1 MIKMGC
7 LLFGLCVV
15 LCFVSD
21 LSPMV
26 AQSETLLV
34 IEDCDFGDKASS
46 AAPGA
51 NGLVV
56 WFEIAA
62 SCRKRRPYRNP
73 LRKLRKRLRH
83 TRREARRRLKKEAD
97 RQSSPKGKTLYD
109 PKPNS
114 TAEAVENVENIPARN
129 KLGRPAT
136 IVTDHVFCP
145 TDTCRGFHVIGH
157 HPDHWIVGT
166 GTYTIKGGEIRQ
178 MFECKW
184 CHTKFSETRGT
195 VFFGLKTPSET
206 IYHALGCLA
215 ESMGIRP
222 TARVFQVKK
231 DTVLRWLRRAGQ
243 HSAQVSDYLMRNF
256 QVEQVQL
263 DELWT
268 FVLKKE
274 KTLSA
279 WEKLHT
285 EYGDNWIWTAIDP
298 VHKLVLAFVVGD
310 HEEPQAVGLLKKLKA
325 VLAKGC
331 TPLFTSD
338 QLPHY
343 TSAILKVFGR
353 LVYPKRKGFRGRF
366 PNPRFEPSADLQYA
380 TVHKERQGG
389 RIISVST
396 RVVFGSAKAI
406 LACLK
411 SLGMKTINTS
421 FVERM
426 NLTMRHI
433 VSRLRRK
440 TLCFSKKR
448 EYLEWHLHLSIAYYH
463 FVLTHR
469 GLRRPLP
476 EPIPTNGNGSP
487 KKWEYRTPAM
497 SASLT
502 DYVWTMKELLT
513 FRVPEVTVPLRI

>member
-1 MIKMGC
+1 MIKIGC

-15 LCFVSD
+15 LCFVPD

-26 AQSETLLV
+26 AQTEILSV
-34 IEDCDFGDKASS
+34 IEKCDFADKASS
-46 AAPGA
+46 TLPEA

-56 WFEIAA
+56 WFEIAVP
-62 SCRKRRPYRNP
+62 CRKRRPYRNP
-73 LRKLRKRLRH
+73 LRKPRKRLRH
-83 TRREARRRLKKEAD
+83 TRREARRRLKKKAG
-97 RQSSPKGKTLYD
+97 RRSSPKGKSLYD
-109 PKPNS
+109 RKPDS
-114 TAEAVENVENIPARN
+114 TAKSVENVENIPAIN

-136 IVTDHVFCP
+136 IETNHVFCP
-145 TDTCRGFHVIGH
+145 TEGCRGFHVIGP

-166 GTYTIKGGEIRQ
+166 GTYTIKGGEKRQ
-178 MFECKW
+178 MFECQW

-206 IYHALGCLA
+206 IYRALACQA
-215 ESMGIRP
+215 EGMGIRA

-231 DTVLRWLRRAGQ
+231 DTILRWLRRAGK
-243 HSAQVSDYLMRNF
+243 HSTQVSDYLLRNL
-256 QVEQVQL
+256 QVEHVQS

-279 WEKLHT
+279 WEKLHS
-285 EYGDNWIWTAIDP
+285 EYGDNWIWTAVDP
-298 VHKLVLAFVVGD
+298 VHKLVLAFLVGN
-310 HEEPQAVGLLKKLKA
+310 HEETEAVSLLKKLKA

-331 TPLFTSD
+331 MPLFTSD

-343 TSAILKVFGR
+343 TSAILKVFGS
-353 LVYPKRKGFRGRF
+353 LVLPKRKGSRGRF
-366 PNPRFEPSADLQYA
+366 PNPRFVPSADLHYA

-396 RVVFGSAKAI
+396 RVVFGLAEAI
-406 LACLK
+406 SVRLK

-433 VSRLRRK
+433 VSRLHRK

-448 EYLEWHLHLSIAYYH
+448 EYLEWHLNLSIAYYH

-469 GLRRPLP
+469 GLRRPLA

-502 DYVWTMKELLT
+502 NHVWTMKELLT
-513 FRVPEVTVPLRI
+513 FRVPEVPVAPI

>member
-1 MIKMGC
+1 
-7 LLFGLCVV
+7 
-15 LCFVSD
+15 
-21 LSPMV
+21 
-26 AQSETLLV
+26 
-34 IEDCDFGDKASS
+34 
-46 AAPGA
+46 
-51 NGLVV
+51 
-56 WFEIAA
+56 
-62 SCRKRRPYRNP
+62 
-73 LRKLRKRLRH
+73 
-83 TRREARRRLKKEAD
+83 
-97 RQSSPKGKTLYD
+97 
-109 PKPNS
+109 
-114 TAEAVENVENIPARN
+114 
-129 KLGRPAT
+129 
-136 IVTDHVFCP
+136 
-145 TDTCRGFHVIGH
+145 
-157 HPDHWIVGT
+157 
-166 GTYTIKGGEIRQ
+166 
-178 MFECKW
+178 MFECQW

-215 ESMGIRP
+215 ESMGIRA

-231 DTVLRWLRRAGQ
+231 DTVLRWLRRAGE
-243 HSAQVSDYLMRNF
+243 HSAQVSAYLMHNF

-310 HEEPQAVGLLKKLKA
+310 HEEPWAVGLLKKLKA

-331 TPLFTSD
+331 MPLFTSD

-353 LVYPKRKGFRGRF
+353 LAYPKRKGSRGRF

-396 RVVFGSAKAI
+396 RVVFGLAKAI
-406 LACLK
+406 LVRLK

-476 EPIPTNGNGSP
+476 EPIPTNGNGSS
-487 KKWEYRTPAM
+487 KKWEYRTPAI

-502 DYVWTMKELLT
+502 DHIWTMKELLT
-513 FRVPEVTVPLRI
+513 FRVPGVLVAPI